1 MNAENAPILRGQAG
15 WLAIESAY
23 ANTIQG
29 VDDNDQDTINELLK
43 QWRRHYTRNTLRT
56 SYYLAR
62 YHYNGVAYSIPPTM
76 KTLAKPMIGWPN
88 KAVRALADLSVFE
101 GVDAPDSLQHQVDDI
116 IADNMLDVKLPQAIV
131 SAYTHGCSFIT
142 ISADDDGRI
151 RIAPRAADWSS
162 ALWDWANDRIGA
174 AMTIRDKD
182 KDGYITRFDA
192 WLPGKVYMCSRSGS
206 TWQAE
211 RTDTGFDRPT
221 VVPVVSDQQLYRPLG
236 SSRIT
241 RPLMALTDLGLRT
254 LVRMEAT
261 AEFYAAP
268 RIWFLG
274 ANKSQVSPD
283 TWSSIVSVINGIPA
297 GRNGDKPELR
307 QLTQASMQP
316 HSDMLRT
323 VALMVSSETDIPVND
338 LGITMDNPAS
348 AEAMA
353 EAERKLS
360 RTADR
365 QNKRFTQSIKD
376 IFALALAAQGADE
389 ADIRQLRPIWA
400 ATKEASDAAR
410 ADWYQKVASTNP
422 AFADSDVGLTRAGL
436 TWDEINAHRAYERQQ
451 RTQQSIDELRAKL
464 TIAKTN
470 GQEDAANG
478 QAYRPAAGQPQ
489 PGTAQGVPNTS
500 R

>member
-1 MNAENAPILRGQAG
+1 MNTDDPVMRGQAG

-23 ANTIQG
+23 ANTIAG
-29 VDDNDQDTINELLK
+29 VDPDDQPTINELLK

-56 SYYLAR
+56 SYYLAH
-62 YHYNGVAYSIPPTM
+62 YHYNGVAYSIPPAM
-76 KTLAKPMIGWPN
+76 KALAKPMIGWPN

-101 GVDAPDSLQHQVDDI
+101 GIDAPETLQTQVDDLV
-116 IADNMLDVKLPQAIV
+116 AANTFGVKIQQAIV
-131 SAYTHGCSFIT
+131 SAYTHGCSFMT
-142 ISADDDGRI
+142 ISGDDDDI
-151 RIAPRAADWSS
+151 RITPRAADWSS
-162 ALWDWANDRIGA
+162 AIWDWGNDRIGA

-182 KDGYITRFDA
+182 KDGYITRFDV
-192 WLPGKVYMCSRSGS
+192 WLPGKVYLCRRNGG

-211 RTDTGFDRPT
+211 RIETGFDRPT
-221 VVPVVSDQQLYRPLG
+221 VVPIVSDQQLYRPLG

-274 ANKSQVSPD
+274 ANKGQVSPD
-283 TWSSIVSVINGIPA
+283 TWGSIVSVINGIPA
-297 GRNGDKPELR
+297 GRNGEKPELR

-316 HSDMLRT
+316 HSDMLKT

-365 QNKRFTQSIKD
+365 QNKRFGESIKS
-376 IFALALAAQGADE
+376 ILAMALAAQGADE

-400 ATKEASDAAR
+400 PTKEASDAAR

-422 AFADSDVGLTRAGL
+422 AFADSDVGLSRAGL
-436 TWDEINAHRAYERQQ
+436 TWDEIAAHRAYEKQQ
-451 RTQQSIDELRAKL
+451 RTQNAIDELRAKIA
-464 TIAKTN
+464 TAKTDT
-470 GQEDAANG
+470 QEAAANG
-478 QAYRPAAGQPQ
+478 QQQPAAEQPQ
-489 PGTAQGVPNTS
+489 PGAA
-500 R
+500 